1 MFHSEQIVVPYGTI
15 LQGAKGPKESELRAM
30 SRTRRKIAQD
40 RRQSSALDTDLTGI
54 FDTVEFRD
62 AYRLSFLANAV
73 VVPGYEAIRREFGI
87 IRAEY
92 LLLLCLAHF
101 PVLTARDVARMT
113 RRPRNSI
120 SRAVHRMLAEGY
132 LDRVPDPS
140 DGRQASLT
148 LTSKGRA
155 LHRKVAARLVERQE
169 AVLSP
174 LDEAERRTLD
184 SLLQKLALHAASL
197 PD

>member
-1 MFHSEQIVVPYGTI
+1 MPDSNIDG
-15 LQGAKGPKESELRAM
+15 K
-30 SRTRRKIAQD
+30 
-40 RRQSSALDTDLTGI
+40 RRQTCQSGNDSMSKHLEPVATTAHQDLTAI

-62 AYRLSFLANAV
+62 AYRISYLANAV
-73 VVPGYEAIRREFGI
+73 TVPGYEGIQREFGI

-132 LDRVPDPS
+132 LDRAPDPS
-140 DGRQASLT
+140 DGRQARLKLT
-148 LTSKGRA
+148 AKGRA
-155 LHRKVAARLVERQE
+155 LHKQVAARLVERQE
-169 AVLSP
+169 EVLGALNTDERKQ
-174 LDEAERRTLD
+174 LDA
-184 SLLQKLALHAASL
+184 LLQKLAAHAATLSK
-197 PD
+197 